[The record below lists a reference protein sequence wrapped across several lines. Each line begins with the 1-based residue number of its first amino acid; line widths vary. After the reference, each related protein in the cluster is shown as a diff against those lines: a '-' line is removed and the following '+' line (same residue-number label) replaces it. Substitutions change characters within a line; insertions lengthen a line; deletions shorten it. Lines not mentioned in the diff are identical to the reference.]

1 MYRALDTRLG
11 RDVAVK
17 VLPPELSR
25 EPAFKERF
33 EREAR
38 TISQL
43 QHPHVCAL
51 YDIGS
56 TDGMDYLVMEYLV
69 GETLEVRLGRGPL
82 PVLDGVRIGVEI
94 AEAVEAAHR
103 KGVVHRDL
111 KPGNV
116 MLTDTGTKVLDFGLA
131 REVTTK
137 QGSVESSQPEADTL
151 AMPATLTLPG
161 QILGT
166 VPYMSPEQLHGEAIA
181 PCSDVFSLGIV
192 LYEMFTGARPF
203 LGNTQAAQISSIL
216 RDAPPPPS
224 AVVEDLPR
232 GLDSIVGRCLEK
244 DPERRYPSA
253 AEVRS
258 SLQSVRRDL
267 DSGTSRPVPNASEPA
282 TRSYRTPLYGRS
294 TESRELDSAL
304 ERAASGS
311 GSMVTLAGEPGV
323 GKTRLSAELMDQA
336 RGRGFIALV
345 GHCYEGEG
353 ARPYS
358 PWVELLD
365 ATVRIAPKDALRDV
379 LGDAA
384 PEIAK
389 LQALPH
395 AYAYR
400 PDDNLRA
407 LELLRQ
413 ALALDPGF
421 APASAHAAWCYEQR
435 LTSGWATTVDGD
447 AERAV
452 TLARQAVG
460 ADNLDARSMALAG
473 FVLVMVQGD
482 YDAGM
487 TIMQRGLELNPGDAS
502 LATLS
507 GWAHCVAGNLDAAE
521 AEFRRALRF
530 SPADP
535 MAYQM
540 LTGEA
545 FVHLREDYERAV
557 TSIRHAAT
565 RSADWADL
573 HLVLTIAYAHLGKDE
588 EARAA
593 AAKLRQLEPG
603 VSQTE
608 KVRVFR
614 DEGHRRIIVEGL
626 AKAGF

>member
-1 MYRALDTRLG
+1 MRKAGNR
-11 RDVAVK
+11 
-17 VLPPELSR
+17 
-25 EPAFKERF
+25 
-33 EREAR
+33 
-38 TISQL
+38 
-43 QHPHVCAL
+43 
-51 YDIGS
+51 
-56 TDGMDYLVMEYLV
+56 
-69 GETLEVRLGRGPL
+69 
-82 PVLDGVRIGVEI
+82 VRIMGQLIDAEAAGAHLWADRFDGSLEDIFELQDQVAASVVGAVEPTLRKVEI
-94 AEAVEAAHR
+94 ARARRKRPENLAAY
-103 KGVVHRDL
+103 DL
-111 KPGNV
+111 
-116 MLTDTGTKVLDFGLA
+116 
-131 REVTTK
+131 
-137 QGSVESSQPEADTL
+137 
-151 AMPATLTLPG
+151 
-161 QILGT
+161 
-166 VPYMSPEQLHGEAIA
+166 Y
-181 PCSDVFSLGIV
+181 
-192 LYEMFTGARPF
+192 
-203 LGNTQAAQISSIL
+203 
-216 RDAPPPPS
+216 
-224 AVVEDLPR
+224 
-232 GLDSIVGRCLEK
+232 
-244 DPERRYPSA
+244 
-253 AEVRS
+253 
-258 SLQSVRRDL
+258 
-267 DSGTSRPVPNASEPA
+267 
-282 TRSYRTPLYGRS
+282 
-294 TESRELDSAL
+294 
-304 ERAASGS
+304 
-311 GSMVTLAGEPGV
+311 
-323 GKTRLSAELMDQA
+323 
-336 RGRGFIALV
+336 
-345 GHCYEGEG
+345 
-353 ARPYS
+353 
-358 PWVELLD
+358 
-365 ATVRIAPKDALRDV
+365 
-379 LGDAA
+379 
-384 PEIAK
+384 

-593 AAKLRQLEPG
+593 VAKLRQLEPG